1 MTATQKAEIEKG
13 LSTAKKLSSEF
24 NDTIHTAL
32 NEELD
37 VRKAQA
43 ARTLRDKND
52 YYISSMEEIVK
63 ILGYEVKYDG
73 NNAKLERLERR

>member
-1 MTATQKAEIEKG
+1 MTNEQMREIEK
-13 LSTAKKLSSEF
+13 LITTSKKLSNEF

-32 NEELD
+32 TEELD

-52 YYISSMEEIVK
+52 YYISGMEEIVK